1 MKRTWTMGAVFAAA
15 ALAMLGAAGAQ
26 AQGLGPACDDSLK
39 SLFHPDADTRVVAV
53 KAFHQGDSLV
63 GTQRPPP
70 AFAPVGWPAPQ
81 LQATSDLCMVKL
93 MVGPGNPGPAG
104 APSTSDG
111 IGVEIWL
118 PSPANWNHRFHAL
131 GGGGWQGGPAGTA
144 DVVANFSAATVA
156 LTEGAVSSSTDTGHT
171 SSSGAFAMKPDGSI
185 NHALWE
191 DLASR
196 SLHVQAVETKALAK
210 LYYGVAPK
218 YSYWDGGSQGGR
230 QGMNLAQNHPDDF
243 DGIIALYPA
252 VHWTRFITG
261 ELYPQLLMQRDLGGH
276 ALTVAQLN
284 LASNAAIAACDQVG
298 GQHLGYIPDPSV
310 CTYDPVADPAVLCA
324 SDGGSNQ
331 TADCLTKTGALV
343 IDKIWYGMTRDG
355 SVPSPAVDNGW
366 KAASGVRFPDG
377 LQTSFGLARGSTL
390 AALANPN
397 FPFSIGADVVALELE
412 RSTIAGPD
420 FHNASGDGQ
429 AGWKNLSFADLAR
442 AYDRG
447 VALQPAFGE
456 INSENS
462 DLSAFKKHGGK
473 LLTWHGLADQLIPPQ
488 GTIEYY
494 NSVADKMGGLAQV
507 QSFYR
512 LYLAPGLGH
521 GSPNGT
527 SNPTAAP
534 PVFSTGQMYGLITAW
549 VEQGRAPEDV
559 VLTST
564 AADGRAKSRPVCVYP
579 KKARYQ
585 GGDANIAASY
595 ACG

>member
-1 MKRTWTMGAVFAAA
+1 MKRIWTMGAVVATA
-15 ALAMLGAAGAQ
+15 ALAVLGAGGAH
-26 AQGLGPACDDSLK
+26 AQGRGAACDDSLK
-39 SLFHPDADTRVVAV
+39 SLFHPDAETRVVAV
-53 KAFHQGDSLV
+53 KAFHKGDSLV
-63 GTQRPPP
+63 GGQRPPP
-70 AFAPVGWPAPQ
+70 PFSPVGWPAPQ
-81 LQATSDLCMVKL
+81 LQATSDLCLVKL

-104 APSTSDG
+104 APSTSEG
-111 IGVEIWL
+111 IGIEIWL
-118 PSPANWNHRFHAL
+118 PSAANWNHRMHVL
-131 GGGGWQGGPAGTA
+131 GGGGWQGGFAGAPDTIA
-144 DVVANFSAATVA
+144 DFWAAGIASV
-156 LTEGAVSSSTDTGHT
+156 EGAVSSTTDTGHT
-171 SSSGAFAMKPDGSI
+171 APSGAVMMKPDGSI
-185 NHALWE
+185 NQALWA
-191 DLASR
+191 DFASR
-196 SLHVQAVETKALAK
+196 AIHVQAVETKALAK
-210 LYYGVAPK
+210 LYYGEAPK
-218 YSYWDGGSQGGR
+218 YAYWEGGSTGGR
-230 QGMNLAQNHPDDF
+230 QGLNLAQNHPDDF

-261 ELYPQLLMQRDLGGH
+261 ELYPQIVTQRDLGGH
-276 ALTVAQLN
+276 GLTVTQLN

-310 CTYDPVADPAVLCA
+310 CAYDPVADATVLCA
-324 SDGGSNQ
+324 ADGGTNQ
-331 TADCLTKTGALV
+331 TPDCLSKARALAV
-343 IDKIWYGMTRDG
+343 DKIWYGMTRDG
-355 SVPSPAVDNGW
+355 SVPSPSIDNGW

-390 AALANPN
+390 AALANPD

-412 RSTIAGPD
+412 SPAIGSPD
-420 FHNASGDGQ
+420 FHNATGAGQ
-429 AGWKNLSFADLAR
+429 SGWKALSYADMAR

-447 VALQPAFGE
+447 VALQPAFGG
-456 INSENS
+456 INTENP
-462 DLSAFKKHGGK
+462 DLSAFKRHGGK

-494 NSVADKMGGLAQV
+494 NSVADRMGGLAQV

-564 AADGRAKSRPVCVYP
+564 ADGHAKSRPVCVYP
-579 KKARYQ
+579 KKARYL